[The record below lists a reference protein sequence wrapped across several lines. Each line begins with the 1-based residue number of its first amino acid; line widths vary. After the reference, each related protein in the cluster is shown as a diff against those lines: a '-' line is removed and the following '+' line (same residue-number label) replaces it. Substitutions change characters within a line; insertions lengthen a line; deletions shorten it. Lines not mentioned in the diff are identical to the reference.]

1 MKSPKVL
8 FVCLGNI
15 CRSPVAE
22 ALFRHRA
29 LEAGLDVEVD
39 SAGTGDW
46 HIGAPPQ
53 PGSQRIA
60 AANGLDISRLRA
72 RQVTPQ
78 DFRDFTHI
86 VAMDETNLA
95 DLESLA
101 PPDATASLHR
111 MMRFSDRPEAGVLD
125 PYGMDDAAFSTMW
138 DQIESAVDGLIAS
151 LRQAH

>member
-29 LEAGLDVEVD
+29 LEAGFDVEAD

-46 HIGAPPQ
+46 HIGAAPQ

-60 AANGLDISRLRA
+60 KANGLDISSLRA
-72 RQVTPQ
+72 RQVTAQ
-78 DFRDFTHI
+78 DFRKFTHI
-86 VAMDETNLA
+86 VAMDEANLA
-95 DLESLA
+95 DLQSMVPE
-101 PPDATASLHR
+101 DGTASLHR
-111 MMRFSDRPEAGVLD
+111 MMQFSERPEAGVLD

-138 DQIESAVDGLIAS
+138 DQIESAVDGLVAS